1 MTTPNDAGRDFG
13 TSDCSSAPLLSQCSR
28 RVTMKPCVKC
38 GEHTPV
44 VMNRGREYWIRCFM
58 CQHDGPIAYSQKF
71 AVKKWEEQWTV
82 TESRMKQ
89 AR

>member
-13 TSDCSSAPLLSQCSR
+13 SSDCSSAPLLSQCSR

-44 VMNRGREYWIRCFM
+44 VMNQGRKYWIRCFM
-58 CQHDGPIAYSQKF
+58 CQHDGPKARTMLAAIEL
-71 AVKKWEEQWTV
+71 WEHEN
-82 TESRMKQ
+82 E
-89 AR
+89 